1 MAMMMW
7 SVLCFLVFGLPL
19 GESSSLDISSQLQQ
33 RLSAINTTDKVL
45 AKEYL
50 EDKFPFLKSHC
61 VTEALKSFL
70 PICLEQGIEFV
81 DSALRVEA
89 AVKLSIC
96 EFKASGLEHIPNS
109 CDSWDIDSMMECMI
123 RLESSAQWWTTYSGN
138 YQRLSSICFENSL
151 PYEKQQILDL
161 FLNVTR
167 MYNDISDALR
177 AQVHEIISDT
187 ESASR
192 KHLENMANM
201 FQEYMNA
208 FSKRAKSNEEDIEND
223 FIAHKDKMEE
233 LMTRNSDAF
242 LEQLRKKDSQLI
254 DSLGDILTTT
264 DKIATELSR
273 MDITNEIND
282 RNRAALEKW
291 TQVDE
296 IFEKIYDAQTENHDR
311 IGKQWEDFLDLAR
324 DDIITISSD
333 LAKSQARAFE
343 ALNDYDDM
351 IKDTIIPSITNSVL
365 PPLNALKEQ
374 ILYDWQETAEL
385 INEDVTNWNNR
396 VVSSF
401 EIISQNLNDTM
412 EKVIDLDNRI
422 ARLHGLF
429 THIQKL
435 LELIF
440 RAFQHGSII
449 FLYLI
454 KNRWFWVLAM
464 LSFCTTKTLK
474 AFHSEMPFLVI
485 NIMQV
490 ALKWCMIL
498 IMIFIGSKLGTL
510 IVSNNS

>member
-1 MAMMMW
+1 MW
-7 SVLCFLVFGLPL
+7 SILWFLIFGLPL

-70 PICLEQGIEFV
+70 PICLEKGIEFV
-81 DSALRVEA
+81 DSPLRVEA

-109 CDSWDIDSMMECMI
+109 CDSWDTESMMDCMI

-177 AQVHEIISDT
+177 AQVYEIISDT

-192 KHLENMANM
+192 KHLENIANM
-201 FQEYMNA
+201 FQEYMND
-208 FSKRAKSNEEDIEND
+208 FSQRAKSNEEDIEND

-233 LMTRNSDAF
+233 LITRNSDAF
-242 LEQLRKKDSQLI
+242 FEELKKKDSQLI
-254 DSLGDILTTT
+254 NSLGDILTTT
-264 DKIATELSR
+264 DRITTELSR

-291 TQVDE
+291 IEVDE
-296 IFEKIYDAQTENHDR
+296 IIEKIYDAQNENHNR
-311 IGKQWEDFLDLAR
+311 MGKQWEDFLVLAR

-343 ALNDYDDM
+343 ALNTYDEM
-351 IKDTIIPSITNSVL
+351 IKDTIIPSITNGVL
-365 PPLNALKEQ
+365 PPLHALKEQ
-374 ILYDWQETAEL
+374 ILFEWQETAEL
-385 INEDVTNWNNR
+385 ITEDVMNWNNR
-396 VVSSF
+396 VVNSF
-401 EIISQNLNDTM
+401 ESISQNLNNTM

-422 ARLHGLF
+422 SKLHGLF
-429 THIQKL
+429 VHIQKL
-435 LELIF
+435 LELLF
-440 RAFQHGSII
+440 TVFQHSSMI
-449 FLYLI
+449 FLHLI
-454 KNRWFWVLAM
+454 RSRWFWAFAM
-464 LSFCTTKTLK
+464 LSFYMPKALK
-474 AFHSEMPFLVI
+474 VLHSEMPFPVI
-485 NIMQV
+485 TNVMQLT
-490 ALKWCMIL
+490 LKWCMIL
-498 IMIFIGSKLGTL
+498 IMIFIGSKVGTL